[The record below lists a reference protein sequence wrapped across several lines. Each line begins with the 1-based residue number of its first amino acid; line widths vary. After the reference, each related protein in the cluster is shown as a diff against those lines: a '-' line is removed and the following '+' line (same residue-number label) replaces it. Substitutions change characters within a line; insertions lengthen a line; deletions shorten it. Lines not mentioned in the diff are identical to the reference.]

1 MFVSTVRLILRTP
14 KDRSP
19 SDNGVFTS
27 STKDRPKIWTTGSP
41 LSNTIRTM
49 PQAKSAK
56 DDGAEAADLE
66 AFFSE
71 TFFLYDTWPLSTAT
85 ATTCGCGVPRRTL
98 VAWAADPVA
107 RRACPLCAA
116 PHHKIQTVL
125 DGHSHSLAS
134 NRRDDDVTAPTRPRL
149 VFKHGNLVYLV
160 GLSPQ
165 TKSTL
170 FSTRGGRLG
179 GWSSLFSSS
188 SSSSSSSRRGDML
201 AQHCVARVL
210 NLHLSE
216 MKVRTRRWPSR
227 KGGYSGLLC
236 TCL

>member
-1 MFVSTVRLILRTP
+1 MELHLYKR
-14 KDRSP
+14 
-19 SDNGVFTS
+19 S

-41 LSNTIRTM
+41 PSNTIRTM
-49 PQAKSAK
+49 PHAKSAK

-66 AFFSE
+66 AFFSD
-71 TFFLYDTWPLSTAT
+71 TFFLYDTWPLSTAAAT
-85 ATTCGCGVPRRTL
+85 AAAAATTCGCAVPRRTL

-107 RRACPLCAA
+107 RRSCPLCAA
-116 PHHKIQTVL
+116 PHQKIQTVL

-134 NRRDDDVTAPTRPRL
+134 NRRDDNDETAPTRPRL

-165 TKSTL
+165 TKST
-170 FSTRGGRLG
+170 FFGTRGGLLG

-188 SSSSSSSRRGDML
+188 SSTRGDML

-216 MKVRTRRWPSR
+216 MKVRARRWPSHR
-227 KGGYSGLLC
+227 GG
-236 TCL
+236 